1 MSGPPRLTQKPLTIA
16 PKARQMT
23 LPRSPVPLIVC
34 VAIIVL
40 RDAFATFMAVIRSC
54 SRIGT
59 CRWVRDGHLHAERR
73 ARGLFSRIGLTAAHL
88 NSLSS

>member
-40 RDAFATFMAVIRSC
+40 RDAFATFMAAVIRSC

-59 CRWVRDGHLHAERR
+59 CRWYATVIYTRNAAR
-73 ARGLFSRIGLTAAHL
+73 AACSAA
-88 NSLSS
+88 SA